1 MKMYERL
8 FEYRVRG
15 SRGSRAS
22 CIIQGSFSVDFG
34 KCFIVCNEEM
44 GRVGGDVFS
53 YRVAARPEEECF
65 ELANKRSC
73 FCLGI
78 LHKMAILRTKSSLL
92 FVWTLMPSYG
102 IIYRYVLLMY
112 VVACFVYS
120 LCL

>member
-22 CIIQGSFSVDFG
+22 YISQGSFSVDFC

-44 GRVGGDVFS
+44 GRVGGNVFS

-65 ELANKRSC
+65 ELADKRSC
-73 FCLGI
+73 FCLGKKTLI
-78 LHKMAILRTKSSLL
+78 FYTKWPFSAQSLL
-92 FVWTLMPSYG
+92 
-102 IIYRYVLLMY
+102 
-112 VVACFVYS
+112 CS
-120 LCL
+120 LFGL